1 MHQLRQA
8 AVIVVRPMEP
18 ERDADAVAEVLVDSS
33 IHHNSLEPERYEVL
47 DPATVAAD
55 YRRGRQHPSGTPPV
69 ERATLVGELDGRL
82 VGVVDVRVAHPGGSH
97 RPLRYGYVA
106 EIAVAASARRR
117 GVGTE
122 LLRAAEAWAR
132 ERGCTYAVLDYNT
145 HNDDARRFYRDRMG
159 YRPAGEIVLK
169 EL

>member
-1 MHQLRQA
+1 MRQLRQA
-8 AVIVVRPMEP
+8 AVIDVRPIEP
-18 ERDADAVAEVLVDSS
+18 ERDADAVAGALVDSS

-47 DPATVAAD
+47 DPATVADD
-55 YRRGRQHPSGTPPV
+55 YRRGRQHPTGTPPADR
-69 ERATLVGELDGRL
+69 ETLVAELDGRV
-82 VGVVDVRVAHPGGSH
+82 VGVVDVRIAHPGGSH

-106 EIAVAASARRR
+106 EIAVAAGARRR
-117 GVGTE
+117 GVGAE
-122 LLRAAEAWAR
+122 LLRAAEAWSR

>member
-1 MHQLRQA
+1 
-8 AVIVVRPMEP
+8 VIRVRPINP
-18 ERDADAVAEVLVDSS
+18 ERDAEAVAAALVDSS
-33 IHHNSLEPERYEVL
+33 IHHSSLEPERYEVL
-47 DPATVAAD
+47 DAAMVAED
-55 YRRGRQHPSGTPPV
+55 YRRGRQHPSATPPD
-69 ERATLVGELDGRL
+69 ERATLVGELDGRV

-106 EIAVAASARRR
+106 EIAVAAVARRR

-132 ERGCTYAVLDYNT
+132 ERGCTYAVLDFNVR
-145 HNDDARRFYRDRMG
+145 NDDARRFYRDRMS
-159 YRPAGEIVLK
+159 YRLAGEIVVK

>member
-1 MHQLRQA
+1 MI
-8 AVIVVRPMEP
+8 VIRPIEP
-18 ERDADAVAEVLVDSS
+18 ERDADAVAEALVDSS
-33 IHHNSLEPERYEVL
+33 IHHNSLEPERYDLL
-47 DPATVAAD
+47 DPATVGED
-55 YRRGRQHPSGTPPV
+55 YRRGRQHPSGTPPA
-69 ERATLVGELDGRL
+69 ERATLVAELDGRV

-106 EIAVAASARRR
+106 EIAVAAAARRR
-117 GVGTE
+117 GVGAE

-132 ERGCTYAVLDYNT
+132 EHSCTYAVLDFNT

>member
-1 MHQLRQA
+1 VSL
-8 AVIVVRPMEP
+8 VRPFEP
-18 ERDADAVAEVLVDSS
+18 ERDAAAVAEALVDSS
-33 IHHNSLEPERYEVL
+33 IHHSALEPERYEVL
-47 DPATVAAD
+47 DPATITED
-55 YRRGRQHPSGTPPV
+55 YRRGRQHPAGTPV
-69 ERATLVGELDGRL
+69 DERATLVAELDGRV
-82 VGVVDVRVAHPGGSH
+82 VGFVDVRVAHPGGSH

-106 EIAVAASARRR
+106 EIAVAAPARRR
-117 GVGTE
+117 GVGAE

-132 ERGCTYAVLDYNT
+132 ERGCTYAVLDFNV

>member
-1 MHQLRQA
+1 MI
-8 AVIVVRPMEP
+8 VIRPIEP
-18 ERDADAVAEVLVDSS
+18 ERDADAVAEALVDSS
-33 IHHNSLEPERYEVL
+33 IHHNSLEPERYAVL
-47 DPATVAAD
+47 DPATVAED
-55 YRRGRQHPSGTPPV
+55 YRRGRQHPSGTPPA
-69 ERATLVGELDGRL
+69 ERAPLVAELDGRV

-97 RPLRYGYVA
+97 RPLWYGYVA
-106 EIAVAASARRR
+106 EIAVAATARRR
-117 GVGTE
+117 GVGAE

-132 ERGCTYAVLDYNT
+132 EHSCTYAVLDFNT

>member
-1 MHQLRQA
+1 
-8 AVIVVRPMEP
+8 VIVVRPIDP
-18 ERDADAVAEVLVDSS
+18 ERDADAVAEALVDSS
-33 IHHNSLEPERYEVL
+33 IHHQALEAERYEVL
-47 DPATVAAD
+47 DAATVADD
-55 YRRGRQHPSGTPPV
+55 YRRGRQHPSGTPPA
-69 ERATLVGELDGRL
+69 ERETLVAELDGSL
-82 VGVVDVRVAHPGGSH
+82 VGVVDVRIAHPAGSH

-106 EIAVAASARRR
+106 EIAVAATARRR
-117 GVGTE
+117 GVGAE
-122 LLRAAEAWAR
+122 LLRAAEVWAR

>member
-1 MHQLRQA
+1 MRPLRQA
-8 AVIVVRPMEP
+8 AVIVVRPIDP
-18 ERDADAVAEVLVDSS
+18 ARDADAVAAALVDSS

-47 DPATVAAD
+47 DPATVAEE
-55 YRRGRQHPSGTPPV
+55 YRRGRQHPTGTPPA
-69 ERATLVGELDGRL
+69 ERATFVAELDGRV

-106 EIAVAASARRR
+106 EIAVAAHARRH
-117 GVGTE
+117 GVGAE

-132 ERGCTYAVLDYNT
+132 ERGCTYAVLDYNA
-145 HNDDARRFYRDRMG
+145 HNDDARRFYRERMG

>member
-1 MHQLRQA
+1 VHPLRQA
-8 AVIVVRPMEP
+8 AVIVVRPIDP
-18 ERDADAVAEVLVDSS
+18 ERDADAVAEALVDSS
-33 IHHNSLEPERYEVL
+33 IHHTSLEPGRYEVL

-55 YRRGRQHPSGTPPV
+55 YRRGRQHPSGTPAA
-69 ERATLVGELDGRL
+69 ERATLVAELDGRL
-82 VGVVDVRVAHPGGSH
+82 VGFVDVRVAHPGGSH

-106 EIAVAASARRR
+106 EIAVAAPARRR
-117 GVGTE
+117 GVGAE

-132 ERGCTYAVLDYNT
+132 ERGCTYAVLDYNV
-145 HNDDARRFYRDRMG
+145 HNDDARRFYRDKMG

>member
-1 MHQLRQA
+1 MHPLREA
-8 AVIVVRPMEP
+8 VVIVVRPMDP
-18 ERDADAVAEVLVDSS
+18 ERDADAVAGALVDSS
-33 IHHNSLEPERYEVL
+33 SHHNSLEPERYEVL
-47 DPATVAAD
+47 DPVAVAD
-55 YRRGRQHPSGTPPV
+55 GYRRGRQHPSGTPPT
-69 ERATLVGELDGRL
+69 ERATLVAELDGRL
-82 VGVVDVRVAHPGGSH
+82 VGVVDVRIAHPGGSH

-106 EIAVAASARRR
+106 EIAVAAPARRR
-117 GVGTE
+117 GVGAE